1 MPELPEVETVRRGLA
16 QWLPGKKITEVLVLH
31 PRATNSRSIA
41 PLTQLSGARIET
53 IQRRGKFL
61 WFTLN
66 RPYVVLAHLGMSGQ
80 FLIEQRSSQPS
91 SHTRVRFTVN
101 DRRRELRFIDQRT
114 FGWIALDS
122 LTDGAPTS
130 INHIAR
136 DIFDPQFRRD
146 DIIENLRMRS
156 TSIKAALLNQEIMSG
171 IGNIYA
177 DESLWQ
183 AEIHPERVASSL
195 SSKDISRLM
204 DCVKTVMSQALDVG
218 GTSFDDLYI
227 NVNGESG
234 YFDVELS
241 AYGQE
246 GEPCPRCGTEIK
258 RIAFANR
265 SSHFCPKCQR
275 KPRVKKHLA
284 TRRKTSSHTRKT
296 PTVNGKNDG
305 KRAKSAERAR
315 HPR

>member
-171 IGNIYA
+171 VGNIYA
-177 DESLWQ
+177 DEALWR
-183 AEIHPERVASSL
+183 ARIHPESIAEELTSTQILNVLTAAQ
-195 SSKDISRLM
+195 K
-204 DCVKTVMSQALDVG
+204 VMERALKAG

-234 YFDVELS
+234 YFERSLA
-241 AYGQE
+241 AYGRE
-246 GEPCPRCGTEIK
+246 GEPCRRCGSEIE

-265 SSHFCPKCQR
+265 SSRLCPTCQ
-275 KPRVKKHLA
+275 
-284 TRRKTSSHTRKT
+284 TR
-296 PTVNGKNDG
+296 
-305 KRAKSAERAR
+305 
-315 HPR
+315 